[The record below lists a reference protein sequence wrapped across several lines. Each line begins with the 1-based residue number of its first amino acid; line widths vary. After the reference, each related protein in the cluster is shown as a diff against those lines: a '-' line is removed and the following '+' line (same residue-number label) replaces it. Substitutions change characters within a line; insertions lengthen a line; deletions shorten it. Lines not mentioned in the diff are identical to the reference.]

1 MSPARLRMLSEPQVR
16 RVLSAGGM
24 LVESGGAWR
33 AYRSHD
39 ARHSPAG
46 GVSPLIAGRLRTEG
60 AVSGHPQ
67 KPGRFLAS
75 ALQAIPHEVVPPPSG
90 LLEGRISQK
99 PRSLFELIVA
109 GLASNP
115 GELARL
121 KAATGRFLADMG
133 QVSRRPPPRGSCT
146 PQGASS
152 GLDAAL
158 ARLSRLE
165 AAIGRDR
172 FRHLES
178 LLVHSAT
185 AGTFARD
192 AQLSPP
198 EACEVA
204 RAALNALVSA
214 YDLALKAPR

>member
-16 RVLSAGGM
+16 RVLAAGGM

-33 AYRSHD
+33 AYRSQD

-60 AVSGHPQ
+60 AVSVHPQ
-67 KPGRFLAS
+67 KPDRFLAS
-75 ALQAIPHEVVPPPSG
+75 APQVVPHDVIPPTSG
-90 LLEGRISQK
+90 LLEGRVFQK

-115 GELARL
+115 GEVARL

-133 QVSRRPPPRGSCT
+133 QVSRRPPQRGSR
-146 PQGASS
+146 PPHGACS
-152 GLDAAL
+152 GLGAAL
-158 ARLSRLE
+158 ARLGRLE

-185 AGTFARD
+185 ASTFARD
-192 AQLSPP
+192 ERLSPP
-198 EACEVA
+198 EAYEVA

-214 YDLALKAPR
+214 YDLAIKAPG

>member
-133 QVSRRPPPRGSCT
+133 QVSRRPPPKRKLYAARRFQRARCRPRAAQQIGSRHRARQV
-146 PQGASS
+146 PSS
-152 GLDAAL
+152 GKPSGPFGHSGHVR
-158 ARLSRLE
+158 AR
-165 AAIGRDR
+165 
-172 FRHLES
+172 
-178 LLVHSAT
+178 
-185 AGTFARD
+185 
-192 AQLSPP
+192 
-198 EACEVA
+198 
-204 RAALNALVSA
+204 
-214 YDLALKAPR
+214 

>member
-133 QVSRRPPPRGSCT
+133 QVSRRPP
-146 PQGASS
+146 QGASS

-192 AQLSPP
+192 ERLSPP